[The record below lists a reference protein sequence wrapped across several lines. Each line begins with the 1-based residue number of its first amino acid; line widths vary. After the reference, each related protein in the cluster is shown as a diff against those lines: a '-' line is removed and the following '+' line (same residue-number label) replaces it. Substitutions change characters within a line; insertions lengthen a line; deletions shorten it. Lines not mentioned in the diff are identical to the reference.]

1 MAMDSKVA
9 ISGAAWPKRQGHLYR
24 AEVIFVGHHLTI
36 GIFGIFPSC
45 QWSEEALINVPLKKC
60 INKRTWSLTVFGISS
75 LETLRSEKSSFHL
88 PIVLLQSCSFRAK
101 SRSRNSR
108 NSRNP
113 YDLHATL
120 TFTAFTSGHLSHVS
134 ACCRAPACPI
144 EVQHVS
150 GTGAVCWIG
159 NANRAWN
166 DLTSPRHPR
175 HTPNTPAFTAWSQI
189 LVNPGD
195 TFGEGWGGLGR
206 TGASWHV
213 SALGC
218 PYAPSQHRNSPP
230 QRVLHAGRL

>member
-1 MAMDSKVA
+1 M
-9 ISGAAWPKRQGHLYR
+9 
-24 AEVIFVGHHLTI
+24 
-36 GIFGIFPSC
+36 
-45 QWSEEALINVPLKKC
+45 LINVPLNKC
-60 INKRTWSLTVFGISS
+60 INERTWSLTVFGISS

-88 PIVLLQSCSFRAK
+88 SIVLLQSCSFRAK

-120 TFTAFTSGHLSHVS
+120 TFTAFTSEGHLSHVS

-166 DLTSPRHPR
+166 DLTSPRK
-175 HTPNTPAFTAWSQI
+175 TPNTPAFTAWSQI
-189 LVNPGD
+189 LVSPGD
-195 TFGEGWGGLGR
+195 TWGR
-206 TGASWHV
+206 TGEDDWGILACFSFGLSVCSIATSKFSTSEGIARWQTVIAWWYPSISTVGLWIFTSFRDHV
-213 SALGC
+213 ATSSKG
-218 PYAPSQHRNSPP
+218 HN
-230 QRVLHAGRL
+230 